1 MILLSAQKISLKN
14 HPSVN
19 EDMIQRLIFENPS
32 VLGFGD
38 LIPLKRE
45 KVQPSG
51 GRLDLLLADDETHYE
66 VEVMLGATEPS
77 HIIRTIEYWDIERKR
92 YPQIDHCAVI
102 VAEEITERFM
112 ILIFYP
118 RQKSVKINIKC
129 PEETEF
135 DSDLN
140 ARELDFEYSSKKRR
154 YQIRVTKKDEYEK
167 NRDIFKKMI
176 MRALEMRDAEE

>member
-1 MILLSAQKISLKN
+1 MNDINLDFVRVI
-14 HPSVN
+14 
-19 EDMIQRLIFENPS
+19 DRI
-32 VLGFGD
+32 
-38 LIPLKRE
+38 IP
-45 KVQPSG
+45 G
-51 GRLDLLLADDETHYE
+51 NDDEPDTETVTRSFWEKKTDMFPFIDAIALE
-66 VEVMLGATEPS
+66 VKEYYPAGNLIYRKSRIVFNEPG
-77 HIIRTIEYWDIERKR
+77 
-92 YPQIDHCAVI
+92 V
-102 VAEEITERFM
+102 FFNF
-112 ILIFYP
+112 LIFYP